1 MAVGATDPGVKV
13 GSSSG
18 FFKPGPFHALPGTNS
33 GIPKVS
39 IPFNGSVLVLIPLSE
54 EVVIG
59 KLTLTPPMAEPPT
72 IELPPTLEVGLESGQ
87 PETELEELEGKPQ
100 VSSPP
105 NPRPPLEVPEP
116 LELSDPN
123 PPSLELFFHDNNREP
138 PTLLSTLLPEV
149 IESSLNKS
157 GMDGSEPIPPTEDPP
172 PNPPGPGGIDPVKPI
187 ILKKKN
193 FGFNQYILI
202 LLKLGIIFWDQKIS

>member
-39 IPFNGSVLVLIPLSE
+39 IPFNVSVVEIPPTSV
-54 EVVIG
+54 EVVVG
-59 KLTLTPPMAEPPT
+59 KLPTPPPTDPPT
-72 IELPPTLEVGLESGQ
+72 TELPPTPPPTLEVGLESGQ

-157 GMDGSEPIPPTEDPP
+157 GIDGSEPIPPTEDPP
-172 PNPPGPGGIDPVKPI
+172 PNPPGPGGIDPVIPI
-187 ILKKKN
+187 ILEEKN
-193 FGFNQYILI
+193 LMPSYCI
-202 LLKLGIIFWDQKIS
+202 LLYNY